1 MAIALT
7 SSATPAK
14 ITLVY
19 LEPIFVRLS
28 SDYLVSY
35 TQKYEIQNHHD
46 SKYSYSAIE
55 PNSHVKPIRLTTIQN
70 DL

>member
-46 SKYSYSAIE
+46 SKYSYSAIRA
-55 PNSHVKPIRLTTIQN
+55 K
-70 DL
+70 